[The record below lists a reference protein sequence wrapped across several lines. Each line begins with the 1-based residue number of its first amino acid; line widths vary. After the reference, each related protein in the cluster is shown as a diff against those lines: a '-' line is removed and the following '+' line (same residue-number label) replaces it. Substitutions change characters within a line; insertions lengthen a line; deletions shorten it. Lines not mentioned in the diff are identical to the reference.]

1 MNFEFGDD
9 EIYIF
14 VENKNARQGLNGQEV
29 DWVCYQSQS
38 CWDKVDDVRVINGIT
53 LKLLECWKKNLFVIQ
68 LHFHLEQDAQKVH

>member
-29 DWVCYQSQS
+29 DWVCYQS
-38 CWDKVDDVRVINGIT
+38 
-53 LKLLECWKKNLFVIQ
+53 
-68 LHFHLEQDAQKVH
+68 